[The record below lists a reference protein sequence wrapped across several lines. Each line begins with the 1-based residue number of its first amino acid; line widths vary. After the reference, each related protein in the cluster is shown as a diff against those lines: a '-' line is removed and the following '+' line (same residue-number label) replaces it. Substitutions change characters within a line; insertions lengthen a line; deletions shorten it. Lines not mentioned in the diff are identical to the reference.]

1 MRSVPEPGEIATF
14 ESITSVLH
22 WTPSLYSFKT
32 TRPAEFRFTPGQYAR
47 LGLRNDRGIQFWRA
61 YSIVSGADDDELE
74 YFVIDVPGGAF
85 TSILRTL
92 QPGDGILLDK
102 KSYGFMTPDRFVDGA
117 ALWMLSTGTGLGPF
131 ISILRDPFTWERFSH
146 LVLVHSVRNNSEL
159 AYRVELRDL
168 QERHAGAAAKLQYIA
183 TTTRD
188 PLEAPAEADANNPA
202 PLHGRI
208 TTLLESGELERCTG
222 LSLDP
227 ASARVMLCGNP
238 QMIDEM
244 RGMLHRRD
252 MRPCRRATPGQFVTE
267 NYW

>member
-1 MRSVPEPGEIATF
+1 MRPVPEPGDIATL
-14 ESITSVLH
+14 ESITSVRH

-32 TRPAEFRFTPGQYAR
+32 TRPPEFCFTPGQYAR
-47 LGLRNDRGIQFWRA
+47 LGLRNDSGIQFWRA
-61 YSIVSGADDDELE
+61 YSIVSATDDDELE
-74 YFVIDVPGGAF
+74 YCVIDVPGGAF

-92 QPGDGILLDK
+92 QPGDNILLDK
-102 KSYGFMTPDRFVDGA
+102 KSYGFMTPDRFADGE

-131 ISILRDPFTWERFSH
+131 ISILRDPFTWERFTH
-146 LVLVHSVRNNSEL
+146 LVLVHSVRTSAEL
-159 AYRVELRDL
+159 AYRTEISDL
-168 QERHAGAAAKLQYIA
+168 QERHAGAMAKLQYIA

-188 PLEAPAEADANNPA
+188 PARTSAGTVTGNAA

-208 TTLLESGELERCTG
+208 TTLLESGELERHTG
-222 LSLDP
+222 LALLPD
-227 ASARVMLCGNP
+227 SARVMLCGNP

-244 RGMLHRRD
+244 RRLLHQRE